1 MTVSRVINQAA
12 SDVGQSSFDALPEHL
27 MMDEFKSVKN
37 VIGKMSFIYVRSHR
51 IVDVVADRKLKSLKI
66 ILSLFF
72 ETQTKVKTVTIDM
85 YEPYMSLIKQL
96 FPNAKIIIDRFHIVQ
111 SLNRALNMSR
121 VHVMNCYRTSN
132 RPSIINIK
140 VIGNYFLNLLKR

>member
-1 MTVSRVINQAA
+1 
-12 SDVGQSSFDALPEHL
+12 
-27 MMDEFKSVKN
+27 
-37 VIGKMSFIYVRSHR
+37 MSFIYADAVSHR

-132 RPSIINIK
+132 RP
-140 VIGNYFLNLLKR
+140 L